1 MKQLSPL
8 PNTQLTD
15 FNKHNKHLVPNEGGG
30 GGKNVLRLF
39 LTLSLTDLFRF
50 SGNSLFEFPKLFI
63 SK

>member
-1 MKQLSPL
+1 MKQLSL
-8 PNTQLTD
+8 IPNTQLTD

-30 GGKNVLRLF
+30 ENILQFF

>member
-1 MKQLSPL
+1 MKQLPPL

-15 FNKHNKHLVPNEGGG
+15 FNKQNKHLVPNEGGG
-30 GGKNVLRLF
+30 GEENVLRFF

-50 SGNSLFEFPKLFI
+50 SGNSLFEFSKLFI